1 MALDFAAGCLGG
13 WSGIVVGHPFDT
25 VKVRLQTQ
33 VSKRY
38 VGTINC
44 FTQIVKQETVFGL
57 YKGMLSPMA
66 GVGLINAIIFGVH
79 GNLSRLLEPGL
90 SSQCIAGGVAGAVQ
104 SIVCCPMELAK
115 TLVQVQNTSKPL
127 YHGSID
133 CLQKIYKKNGI
144 TGLYKGMTIT
154 LTREIPS
161 FAIYFGT
168 FEFFCNAM
176 TPEGDGAGH
185 IGPLGLLLAGG
196 LSGISSWFFTYPID
210 VVKSRFQADGEGKN
224 RRYQSI
230 LDCVKKTYKSGGLHA
245 FSQGLSATILR
256 AFPTNA
262 ATLATVTVTLR
273 IARDH
278 KKQAEFA

>member
-1 MALDFAAGCLGG
+1 MALDFVAGCLGG
-13 WSGIVVGHPFDT
+13 WAGIVVGHPFDT

-38 VGTINC
+38 AGTINC
-44 FTQIVKQETVFGL
+44 FTQIVKHETVFGL

-66 GVGLINAIIFGVH
+66 GVGLINAIIFGVQ

-115 TLVQVQNTSKPL
+115 TLVQVQSTSKPL

-133 CLQKIYKKNGI
+133 CLKKVYEKNGV

-161 FAIYFGT
+161 FALYFGT
-168 FEFFCNAM
+168 FEIFCNAM
-176 TPEGDGAGH
+176 TPEGDGAGC

-273 IARDH
+273 LARDR